1 MIVHVS
7 ANTDCTYLYCLLL
20 QWGFGDTEPHNLKVM
35 LSMAPEAEFLA
46 AKNQIDHAKVSI
58 DCIRFFVVWW
68 SLRSRMESF
77 PAPIQRHATI
87 YGAIAHDTILST
99 TTIKRETYTN
109 FFVSSCC
116 RRKLGLKYTN
126 WFFAY
131 SPYIALN
138 FESLFYRVARIFAIQ
153 RRDIFDFKRK

>member
-58 DCIRFFVVWW
+58 DCIRLFFLSDDRFEVEWNHFQRQFNGMRQYTAR
-68 SLRSRMESF
+68 LRM
-77 PAPIQRHATI
+77 IQ
-87 YGAIAHDTILST
+87 
-99 TTIKRETYTN
+99 
-109 FFVSSCC
+109 F
-116 RRKLGLKYTN
+116 
-126 WFFAY
+126 
-131 SPYIALN
+131 
-138 FESLFYRVARIFAIQ
+138 
-153 RRDIFDFKRK
+153 